1 MHPVESKAWFL
12 LDLCPLPLEF
22 PPDLPAFLLLCT
34 SKFSPQES
42 SVAAI
47 HSWKKERVNSPVQR
61 CSLLAAL
68 MWYLWMCG
76 LMDWWRNVM
85 RNSWIL
91 PTWLFVETVVM
102 VSPPFQAASFWRIHK
117 NSVCLFNFFGQHGPK
132 IMEGKKYTN
141 TKKKKKKIQPQATT
155 NLFYSNTKKCRKL
168 LFCLFI
174 WKCLPFLRML
184 ISKLI

>member
-22 PPDLPAFLLLCT
+22 PPDLPAFLLLST
-34 SKFSPQES
+34 SMFSPPRVLCCS
-42 SVAAI
+42 NSLL
-47 HSWKKERVNSPVQR
+47 KKERVNSPVQR

-141 TKKKKKKIQPQATT
+141 TKKKNPTTSNNKPIILIQKNVENCSSACSFG
-155 NLFYSNTKKCRKL
+155 NAYHF
-168 LFCLFI
+168 
-174 WKCLPFLRML
+174 
-184 ISKLI
+184 